1 MDRSGNRR
9 FLPVQVDA
17 RKADCHI
24 LDDPEA
30 SRAYFAQ
37 LWAEIM
43 AQYDSGAYTTY
54 LSKAGGSH
62 APAGAGGLC
71 PGGHPGRTGST
82 TAYGPVSGDK
92 LCTMQI
98 FKEGLDHLFDE
109 PKAYETREIREIVDA
124 GIRRGEIKGWRRYE
138 NNRRFAKY
146 GRQRGWERMI
156 PEKAPEPQQLAFVV
170 VDEPDLPWKDETEG
184 QQAVAGALTLLAA
197 GSSPDAARVSG
208 LFDPLDNREMIKEKR
223 QKREHRNK
231 RVKTPLP
238 RCHVATASVDAL
250 PQRKRDRCMY
260 RRKLPRS
267 SRKADSHPWRDGLSR
282 RRL

>member
-1 MDRSGNRR
+1 MEPEWFSDDLRNLSDKDVFHRLNGRWIIEMSEMVATANARSIEEIKAFLSRDRDFCRLAYDRFGADHPRQCVFAGTTNRMDFLPMDRSGNRR

-17 RKADCHI
+17 SKADCHI

-54 LSKAGGSH
+54 LSKAEE
-62 APAGAGGLC
+62 ATLLQEQEAFAQEDTLAGRIY
-71 PGGHPGRTGST
+71 H
-82 TAYGPVSGDK
+82 YMDQFQGDK

-109 PKAYETREIREIVDA
+109 PKAYETREIREIVDE

-184 QQAVAGALTLLAA
+184 QQ
-197 GSSPDAARVSG
+197 
-208 LFDPLDNREMIKEKR
+208 
-223 QKREHRNK
+223 
-231 RVKTPLP
+231 PLP
-238 RCHVATASVDAL
+238 ER
-250 PQRKRDRCMY
+250 
-260 RRKLPRS
+260 
-267 SRKADSHPWRDGLSR
+267 
-282 RRL
+282 